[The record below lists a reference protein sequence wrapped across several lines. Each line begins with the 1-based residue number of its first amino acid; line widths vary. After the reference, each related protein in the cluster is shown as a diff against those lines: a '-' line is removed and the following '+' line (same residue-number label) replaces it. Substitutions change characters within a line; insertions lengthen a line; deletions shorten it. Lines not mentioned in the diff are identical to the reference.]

1 MHLPVQFLFFT
12 LKWMFYQCIATF
24 FFFSREGMVDLCWLN
39 HVVLRL
45 AVLEM
50 HGGLSYPGGNGY
62 QMF

>member
-1 MHLPVQFLFFT
+1 
-12 LKWMFYQCIATF
+12 
-24 FFFSREGMVDLCWLN
+24 MVDLCWLN